1 LADTLAKWFLVHD
14 KEPLPA
20 AVNMAR
26 DEYLFQ
32 LCHEKK
38 MGFFRLYSWDKP
50 SFSFGVS
57 QKFHKAVNIGFFN
70 QHPDKYAYVRRVTG
84 GKTVLHDDEI
94 TYAVISSEDIFHR
107 DNDLYRSY
115 MLISTVLVNA
125 FNAIGIEAYLS
136 QGAEKHR
143 ELAKSNNPC
152 FSFPTPNELEI
163 AGKKIAGSAQKR
175 DNQALLQ
182 HGSIPL
188 SMDYEAYAAGTRSRA
203 AIIKRS
209 MTTLSEVSGKTRD
222 NLSDALIHSFQA
234 FTRHSL
240 EVFEFEPKDHQAI
253 AAIEKKYRS
262 SEWNFRL

>member
-1 LADTLAKWFLVHD
+1 MAEWFLIHD
-14 KEPLPA
+14 KESLSA
-20 AVNMAR
+20 AQNMAR

-38 MGFFRLYSWDKP
+38 MGFFRLYSWAKP

-57 QKFHKAVNIGFFN
+57 QKFHKAVNIDFIN
-70 QHPDKYAYVRRVTG
+70 QHPGQYEYVRRVTG
-84 GKTVLHDDEI
+84 GKTVLHDNEI
-94 TYAVISSEDIFHR
+94 TYAVISSEDIFYR

-125 FNAIGIEAYLS
+125 FNALGIEAYLS
-136 QGAEKHR
+136 RGVEKHQ

-163 AGKKIAGSAQKR
+163 NGKKIVGSAQKR

-182 HGSIPL
+182 HGSIPI
-188 SMDYEAYAAGTRSRA
+188 SMDYETYAAGTRSRP

-209 MTTLSEVSGKTRD
+209 MTTLSEVSDKTKED
-222 NLSDALIHSFQA
+222 LIQSLIDRFQA
-234 FTRHSL
+234 FTRQKL
-240 EVFEFEPKDHQAI
+240 EVFEFDSKAKQAI
-253 AAIEKKYRS
+253 LPIEEKYRS
-262 SEWNFRL
+262 DQWNFRL